1 MSIKTLTVYLQG
13 ISGGRG
19 FAVEWTG
26 AVVLVKRVERRPKG
40 PVAVAGAAEEEV
52 SGPTAG

>member
-52 SGPTAG
+52 SGATAG